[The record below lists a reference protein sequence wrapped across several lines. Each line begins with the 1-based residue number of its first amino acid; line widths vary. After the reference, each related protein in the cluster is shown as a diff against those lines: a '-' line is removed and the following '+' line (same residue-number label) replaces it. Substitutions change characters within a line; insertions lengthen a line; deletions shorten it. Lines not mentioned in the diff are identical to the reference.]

1 MPIAMPVV
9 WLIAVVVFV
18 IAEAATMGLTSIWF
32 ACGALVAMIAALLGV
47 GLWWQLALFA
57 AGSAVLLATT
67 RKWVG
72 KLKLGKKPTNADRI
86 VGQKAIVIQEIHNQ
100 MAQGQIRVGGQ
111 VWTARS
117 TDEEPIAQGAEVE
130 VVQISGVKAIV
141 RPWTEK

>member
-9 WLIAVVVFV
+9 WLIAVVIFV

-32 ACGALVAMIAALLGV
+32 ACGALVAMVAALLGV
-47 GLWWQLALFA
+47 GLWGQLILFVL
-57 AGSAVLLATT
+57 GSAVLLATT
-67 RKWVG
+67 RKWAG

-86 VGQKAIVIQEIHNQ
+86 VGQKAVVIQEIHNQ

-111 VWTARS
+111 IWTARS
-117 TDEEPIAQGAEVE
+117 TDETPIAQGAEVE

>member
-1 MPIAMPVV
+1 MPIAMPVI
-9 WLIAVVVFV
+9 WLIAVVIFV

-32 ACGALVAMIAALLGV
+32 ACGALVAMVAALLGV
-47 GLWWQLALFA
+47 GLWGQLILFVL
-57 AGSAVLLATT
+57 GSAVLLATT

-86 VGQKAIVIQEIHNQ
+86 VGQKAVVIQEIHNQ

-111 VWTARS
+111 IWTARS
-117 TDEEPIAQGAEVE
+117 TDETPIAQGAEVE

>member
-9 WLIAVVVFV
+9 WLIAVVIFV

-86 VGQKAIVIQEIHNQ
+86 VGQKAVVIQEIHNQ
-100 MAQGQIRVGGQ
+100 MAQGQDVYKRQLFFFASHRVF
-111 VWTARS
+111 TS
-117 TDEEPIAQGAEVE
+117 HIATSMSIIA
-130 VVQISGVKAIV
+130 
-141 RPWTEK
+141 

>member
-9 WLIAVVVFV
+9 WLIAVVIFV

-32 ACGALVAMIAALLGV
+32 ACGALVAMVAALLGV
-47 GLWWQLALFA
+47 GLWGQLILFVL
-57 AGSAVLLATT
+57 GSAVLLATT
-67 RKWVG
+67 RMWVG

-86 VGQKAIVIQEIHNQ
+86 VGQKAVVIQEIHNQ

-111 VWTARS
+111 IWTARS
-117 TDEEPIAQGAEVE
+117 TDETPIAQGAEVE

>member
-9 WLIAVVVFV
+9 WLIAVVIFV

-32 ACGALVAMIAALLGV
+32 ACGALVAMVAALLGV
-47 GLWWQLALFA
+47 GLWGQLILFVL
-57 AGSAVLLATT
+57 GSAVLLATT

-72 KLKLGKKPTNADRI
+72 NLKLGKKPTNADRI
-86 VGQKAIVIQEIHNQ
+86 VGQKAVVIQEIHNQ

-111 VWTARS
+111 IWTARS
-117 TDEEPIAQGAEVE
+117 TDETPIAQGAEVE

>member
-9 WLIAVVVFV
+9 WLIAVVIFV
-18 IAEAATMGLTSIWF
+18 ISEAATMGLTSIWF

-72 KLKLGKKPTNADRI
+72 KLKHYAGEQRLG
-86 VGQKAIVIQEIHNQ
+86 HYH
-100 MAQGQIRVGGQ
+100 
-111 VWTARS
+111 W
-117 TDEEPIAQGAEVE
+117 
-130 VVQISGVKAIV
+130 GVAV
-141 RPWTEK
+141 LEYPA

>member
-9 WLIAVVVFV
+9 WLIAVVIFV

-47 GLWWQLALFA
+47 G
-57 AGSAVLLATT
+57 LLATT

-117 TDEEPIAQGAEVE
+117 TDEMPIAQGTEVK

-141 RPWTEK
+141 QPWTGK